1 MYRAASAAVAG
12 LVFLCSV
19 AAGQNI
25 TTAFTYQGR
34 IDNAGQPASGLYDMR
49 FRLYTPLGVPV
60 GSTLC
65 VDDVNVT
72 GGLFSASLDF
82 GPVFT
87 GQQLLLEVDVRPD
100 TGLTCA
106 DTTGY
111 STLAP
116 RQAIVAAPYAL
127 LALNAGTL
135 GGLAPTFYTNAANL
149 TSGTIPDARL
159 ATTVARTNTAQ
170 TFTGAITMSN
180 AANAF
185 TGSGAGLTGLNA
197 TNLASGTLADARLSA
212 NVARRDVSNTFA
224 ASNTFSAAAV
234 FNANVGIG
242 TTATFPL
249 TLGTT
254 AQTAAQI
261 SSSNVGGTWFN
272 LINTAAG
279 GRSWNLIASGPS
291 LGEGAGPFFIRDA
304 SASVVRLLIDTSGNL
319 GLNTITPGERLE
331 VVGPDATVRVRNSN
345 DTGGAFVMDTFS
357 TLQLGLYNPT
367 ASTWGSVGANT
378 KQSFFGVQNTGRVGT
393 LTNTSGSPVWRN
405 VIDDGFG
412 NATFTGTVS
421 STTTTSSGGVINGTH
436 NGIAGT
442 SSAGVSGVA
451 TATGASST
459 VGVRGEARGNSGYGV
474 LGTATSTTG
483 QAYGVVGVGVS
494 TNTLS
499 SGVYG
504 ESANGNAVQGYSS
517 DGKAIYGRSDRAYGL
532 YAQTTFGGQALYAV
546 RTNNNNRA
554 WLGGQ
559 NEAGW
564 AESPAGNGFIAKTG
578 TGTYALYA
586 ERNPGGSTPN
596 VNRGW
601 FGGSGEGAWAESDQG
616 NGLVALSR
624 GLNSAAVYCRNDAGG
639 RALFADGV
647 AAVRALDILGGADL
661 AEPFDV
667 ADEHTPAPGMVV
679 SIDPGSAG
687 DLRVSTE
694 AYDTK
699 VAGVISGANGLS
711 PGMTMRDENGEHVDG
726 KHPVAMTGRVWCY
739 VDASE
744 LEIKPGDRLTTSNT
758 PGHAMRADDTQRAPG
773 AVIGKAMTPLAK
785 GKKGLVLVLVNL
797 Q

>member
-1 MYRAASAAVAG
+1 MHRAVSAAVAG

-19 AAGQNI
+19 AAGQTI
-25 TTAFTYQGR
+25 TTAFTYQGQ

-49 FRLYTPLGVPV
+49 FRLFTPLGVQV

-65 VDDVNVT
+65 ANDISVT
-72 GGLFSASLDF
+72 GGLFTTFLDF

-87 GQQLLLEVDVRPD
+87 GQQLLLEIDVRPD

-111 STLAP
+111 TTLTP

-127 LALNAGTL
+127 LALNASTL
-135 GGLAPTFYTNAANL
+135 NGQAPTFYTNAANL

-159 ATTVARTNTAQ
+159 AATVARTNTTQ
-170 TFTGAITMSN
+170 TFTGAITMTNASN
-180 AANAF
+180 AF
-185 TGSGAGLTGLNA
+185 FGSGANLTALNA
-197 TNLASGTLADARLSA
+197 TNMASGTLADARLST

-234 FNANVGIG
+234 FNGNIGIG
-242 TTATFPL
+242 AAATFPL
-249 TLGTT
+249 TLTTT
-254 AQTAAQI
+254 AQTAAQM
-261 SSSNVGGTWFN
+261 SGSNTGGTWLN

-279 GRSWNLIASGPS
+279 GRAWNIISSGPT
-291 LGEGAGPFFIRDA
+291 LGEGAGTFFLRDA
-304 SASVVRLLIDTSGNL
+304 NASAVRFLIDTAGNI
-319 GLNTITPGERLE
+319 GMSTIAPGERLE
-331 VVGPDATVRVRNSN
+331 VVGADATVRVRNAN
-345 DTGGAFVMDTFS
+345 DTGGGFVMNSFS

-367 ASTWGSVGANT
+367 ASPWGSVAANT

-412 NATFTGTVS
+412 SATFTGTVS
-421 STTTTSSGGVINGTH
+421 ATTSAISGGVLLGT
-436 NGIAGT
+436 NSGVAG
-442 SSAGVSGVA
+442 SSAAGVSGVA

-474 LGTATSTTG
+474 FGTATTTTG
-483 QAYGVVGVGVS
+483 QAYGVVGLGVS

-504 ESANGNAVQGYSS
+504 ESANGNGVQGYSS

-532 YAQTTFGGQALYAV
+532 YAQTAFGGQALYAV

-554 WLGGQ
+554 WLGGL

-564 AESPAGNGFIAKTG
+564 AESPTG
-578 TGTYALYA
+578 TGFVARTTSGPYALYA
-586 ERNPGGSTPN
+586 ERNPGGSTAN

-601 FGGSGEGAWAESDQG
+601 FGSANEGAWAESDQG

-667 ADEHTPAPGMVV
+667 AEEHAPAPGMIV
-679 SIDPGSAG
+679 SIDPQHAG

-744 LEIKPGDRLTTSNT
+744 LEIKPGDRLTTSTT
-758 PGHAMRADDTQRAPG
+758 PGHAMRADDAQRAPG

-785 GKKGLVLVLVNL
+785 GQKGLVLVLVNL

>member
-1 MYRAASAAVAG
+1 MHRVALAAVAG
-12 LVFLCSV
+12 SALFCSV
-19 AAGQNI
+19 AAAQNI

-34 IDNAGQPASGLYDMR
+34 IESAGQPANGLHDLR
-49 FRLYTPLGVPV
+49 FRLFTPLGVPV

-65 VDDVNVT
+65 VNDVSVVD
-72 GGLFSASLDF
+72 GLFTTSLDF
-82 GPVFT
+82 GAVFT
-87 GQQLLLEVDVRPD
+87 GQQLLLEMDVRPD
-100 TGLTCA
+100 TGLSCA

-127 LALNAGTL
+127 MALNASTL
-135 GGLAPTFYTNAANL
+135 GGLAPTFYTNAANMA
-149 TSGTIPDARL
+149 SGTIPDARL
-159 ATTVARTNTAQ
+159 ATTVARTNTTQ

-185 TGSGAGLTGLNA
+185 TGSGAGLTTLNA

-224 ASNTFSAAAV
+224 ASNTFSAATV

-242 TTATFPL
+242 TAATFPV
-249 TLGTT
+249 TVGTT
-254 AQTAAQI
+254 AQTAAQF
-261 SSSNVGGTWFN
+261 SGSNTGGTWLN

-279 GRSWNLIASGPS
+279 GRTWNIISSGPT
-291 LGEGAGPFFIRDA
+291 LGEGAGTFFVRDA
-304 SASVVRLLIDTSGNL
+304 NAPAVRMLIDTAGNM
-319 GLNTITPGERLE
+319 GLNTTAPGERLE
-331 VVGPDATVRVRNSN
+331 VFGPDATVRVRNSN

-367 ASTWGSVGANT
+367 AAAWGAVAANT
-378 KQSFFGVQNTGRVGT
+378 KQSMFGVQNTGRVGT
-393 LTNTSGSPVWRN
+393 LTNTSGVPVWRN

-412 NATFTGTVS
+412 NATFTGTVA
-421 STTTTSSGGVINGTH
+421 TSVTSVSGGAMTGTQT
-436 NGIAGT
+436 GLGSFAY
-442 SSAGVSGVA
+442 GVYGLA
-451 TATGASST
+451 PATGASSA
-459 VGVRGEARGNSGYGV
+459 VGVRGEARGNSGFGVYGS
-474 LGTATSTTG
+474 ATSTTG

-504 ESANGNAVQGYSS
+504 ESANGNAVQGYST
-517 DGKAIYGRSDRAYGL
+517 DGKAIYGRSDRAYGV
-532 YAQTTFGGQALYAV
+532 YAQTAFGGQALYAV
-546 RTNNNNRA
+546 RTTNNNRA
-554 WLGGQ
+554 WLGGL

-564 AESPAGNGFIAKTG
+564 AESPAGIGFVAKTTSG
-578 TGTYALYA
+578 NYALYA

-601 FGGSGEGAWAESDQG
+601 FGSLNEGAWAESDQG

-667 ADEHTPAPGMVV
+667 SETHTPVPGMVV
-679 SIDPGSAG
+679 SIDPEHAG

-699 VAGVISGANGLS
+699 VAGIISGANGLS
-711 PGMTMRDENGEHVDG
+711 PGMTMRDENGLHVDG

-739 VDASE
+739 ADASE
-744 LEIKPGDRLTTSNT
+744 LEIKPGDRLTTSAT
-758 PGHAMRADDTQRAPG
+758 PGHAMRADDVKLAPG
-773 AVIGKAMTPLAK
+773 SVIGKAMTPLAK
-785 GKKGLVLVLVNL
+785 GEKGLVLVLVNL

>member
-1 MYRAASAAVAG
+1 MRCSLLNLVAG
-12 LVFLCSV
+12 SMMLCSV
-19 AAGQNI
+19 AAAQNI

-34 IDNAGQPASGLYDMR
+34 IESAGQPANGLHDLR
-49 FRLYTPLGVPV
+49 FRLFTPLGVPV

-65 VDDVNVT
+65 VNDVSVVD
-72 GGLFSASLDF
+72 GLFTTSLDF
-82 GPVFT
+82 GAVFT
-87 GQQLLLEVDVRPD
+87 GQQLLLEMDVRPD
-100 TGLTCA
+100 TGLSCA

-127 LALNAGTL
+127 MALNASTL
-135 GGLAPTFYTNAANL
+135 GGLAPTFYTNAANMA
-149 TSGTIPDARL
+149 SGTIPDARL
-159 ATTVARTNTAQ
+159 ATTVARTNTTQ

-185 TGSGAGLTGLNA
+185 TGSGAGLTTLNA
-197 TNLASGTLADARLSA
+197 TNLASGTLADTRLSA

-224 ASNTFSAAAV
+224 ASNTFSAATV

-242 TTATFPL
+242 TAATFPV
-249 TLGTT
+249 TVGTT
-254 AQTAAQI
+254 AQTAAQF
-261 SSSNVGGTWFN
+261 SGSNTGGTWLN

-279 GRSWNLIASGPS
+279 GRTWNIISSGPT
-291 LGEGAGPFFIRDA
+291 LGEGAGTFFVRDA
-304 SASVVRLLIDTSGNL
+304 NAPAVRMLIDTAGNM
-319 GLNTITPGERLE
+319 GLNTTAPGERLE
-331 VVGPDATVRVRNSN
+331 VFGPDATVRVRNSN

-367 ASTWGSVGANT
+367 AAAWGAVAANT
-378 KQSFFGVQNTGRVGT
+378 KQSMFGVQNTGRVGT
-393 LTNTSGSPVWRN
+393 LTNTSGVPVWRN

-412 NATFTGTVS
+412 NATFTGTVATSVS
-421 STTTTSSGGVINGTH
+421 SVSGGAMTGTQT
-436 NGIAGT
+436 GLGSFAY
-442 SSAGVSGVA
+442 GVYGLA
-451 TATGASST
+451 PATGASSA
-459 VGVRGEARGNSGYGV
+459 VGVRGEARGNSGFGVYGS
-474 LGTATSTTG
+474 ATSTTG

-504 ESANGNAVQGYSS
+504 ESANGNAVQGYST
-517 DGKAIYGRSDRAYGL
+517 DGKAIYGRSDRAYGV
-532 YAQTTFGGQALYAV
+532 YAQTAFGGQALYAV
-546 RTNNNNRA
+546 RTTNNNRA
-554 WLGGQ
+554 WLGGL

-564 AESPAGNGFIAKTG
+564 AESPTGTGFVAKTG
-578 TGTYALYA
+578 SGNYALYA

-601 FGGSGEGAWAESDQG
+601 FGSLNEGAWAESDQG

-667 ADEHTPAPGMVV
+667 SETHTPVPGMVV
-679 SIDPGSAG
+679 SIDPEHAG

-699 VAGVISGANGLS
+699 VAGIISGANGLS
-711 PGMTMRDENGEHVDG
+711 PGMTMRDENGLHVDG

-739 VDASE
+739 ADASE
-744 LEIKPGDRLTTSNT
+744 LEIKPGDRLTTSAT
-758 PGHAMRADDTQRAPG
+758 PGHAMRADDVKLAPG
-773 AVIGKAMTPLAK
+773 SVIGKAMTPLAK
-785 GKKGLVLVLVNL
+785 GEKGLVLVLVNL